1 MPKAKPTK
9 LTQSSLS
16 FNNVKKTAASSSKN
30 LKARSPAVTVRKST
44 PKADI
49 EVSSDDDDD
58 VNKSEIVSSIRP
70 SSPKPKKGMYKHI
83 LGDPSL
89 YNFIRQE

>member
-30 LKARSPAVTVRKST
+30 LKARSPAVTVRKSI
-44 PKADI
+44 KADI
-49 EVSSDDDDD
+49 EISSDDDDD
-58 VNKSEIVSSIRP
+58 NKPEIPVSSIRP
-70 SSPKPKKGMYKHI
+70 SSPKPKKGMHSHTS
-83 LGDPSL
+83 GNPSL
-89 YNFIRQE
+89 